1 MDRGERLKGE
11 ETCQVRFTKWAI
23 IEPTNMTA
31 PSKATTHQGMG
42 GVSSGQ
48 TPVRSVREGGK
59 GSAKFPLRD
68 RGCHTCQSQLHVL
81 GRQMSGVHRA
91 REGGKESSLER
102 GGRAKMLALRCLE
115 ISVCVCA
122 HAQVCARMCIHACG
136 GLKLMLGSTLHSFE
150 TGSVIEPR
158 AW

>member
-1 MDRGERLKGE
+1 MDRGERLKSE

-31 PSKATTHQGMG
+31 PSKAATHQGRG

-59 GSAKFPLRD
+59 GSAKLPLRD
-68 RGCHTCQSQLHVL
+68 RGCDTCQSQLHVL
-81 GRQMSGVHRA
+81 GRQTSGVHRA
-91 REGGKESSLER
+91 REGGKESPLER
-102 GGRAKMLALRCLE
+102 DGRARMLALRCLE
-115 ISVCVCA
+115 ICVCVC
-122 HAQVCARMCIHACG
+122 VRMCVHACG

-150 TGSVIEPR
+150 TGCH
-158 AW
+158 